1 MAYVSSNPPVKE
13 INILSV
19 RGCVRRLWHTPCF
32 LMILSGEVQVQVN
45 NRAVYL
51 NDNGL
56 MLIEADTPFDV
67 TGYGSNLLMIIRMDY
82 DFFSQGRGGR
92 LGTLVCNSA
101 EDDQRDYSLLR
112 QMLSHLALNHFE
124 NTECKELRQLELCY
138 SLLFYLNTTHYVAG
152 DVALSGSHDNE
163 LRGRQIMSFI
173 ESNFMQDIR
182 LDDLAETT
190 YLSTSYLSRL
200 FKKLTGVV
208 LVFTNQIFTPRRREK
223 NLALCNRIGCD
234 SIKTGHTACK

>member
-13 INILSV
+13 ISILSV

-32 LMILSGEVQVQVN
+32 LMILSGEVQVQMN

-124 NTECKELRQLELCY
+124 STECRELPNY
-138 SLLFYLNTTHYVAG
+138 
-152 DVALSGSHDNE
+152 
-163 LRGRQIMSFI
+163 
-173 ESNFMQDIR
+173 
-182 LDDLAETT
+182 
-190 YLSTSYLSRL
+190 
-200 FKKLTGVV
+200 
-208 LVFTNQIFTPRRREK
+208 
-223 NLALCNRIGCD
+223 
-234 SIKTGHTACK
+234 